1 MIDPLETVRERTVW
15 RAPADRAR
23 ARFRA
28 SLPKEGHPLSES
40 LELFERFIKPCGTG
54 NGHPAFM
61 GWVHG
66 AGTPVGMVAEMLAAG
81 LNANCGGR
89 DQIALEVE
97 RQIALW
103 MSEAFGFPD
112 AAAGLFVTGTSIANF
127 LALLVARNHRLGDAV
142 RKTGL
147 VGGPRLIAYASE
159 AAHGCVSQ
167 SIQLAGLGSDALRLI
182 PCDPRG
188 ALRLEPLS
196 ARLQTDRRACL
207 SA

>member
-40 LELFERFIKPCGTG
+40 LELFERFIKPYANG
-54 NGHPAFM
+54 NGHPLFM

-89 DQIALEVE
+89 DPIAIQVH
-97 RQIALW
+97 RPIAICGPE
-103 MSEAFGFPD
+103 MFGFPPH
-112 AAAGLFVTGTSIANF
+112 APRIFLTPTSSPNS
-127 LALLVARNHRLGDAV
+127 
-142 RKTGL
+142 
-147 VGGPRLIAYASE
+147 PS
-159 AAHGCVSQ
+159 
-167 SIQLAGLGSDALRLI
+167 
-182 PCDPRG
+182 
-188 ALRLEPLS
+188 
-196 ARLQTDRRACL
+196 
-207 SA
+207 